1 MLQLPRPLLLAGLVL
16 GLLLALGVA
25 GCGGGGKTGG
35 VASLGAGKA
44 TPTTAAGGG
53 SDRMQGAL
61 AFARCMRQHGVDLP
75 DPQVSGDM
83 IVQDLGD
90 NGEDDPK
97 VKAAQQACKQ
107 HLPNG
112 GQAQRPNPQQQQQRA
127 LAFAR
132 CMREHG
138 ISLPDPKVTAE
149 GILQEL
155 PRGLDPDDPRVQ
167 AAEHAC
173 HQYGSLPPSIGPQRG
188 GGGK

>member
-1 MLQLPRPLLLAGLVL
+1 MPRMRMGLVL
-16 GLLLALGVA
+16 GLLLALALAVA
-25 GCGGGGKTGG
+25 ACGGGDKGGG
-35 VASLGAGKA
+35 VASLGGADKA

-53 SDRMQGAL
+53 SDRMQAAL
-61 AFARCMRQHGVDLP
+61 AFARCMRQHGISLP
-75 DPQVSGDM
+75 DPLLSGDM

-112 GQAQRPNPQQQQQRA
+112 GQAQPPNPQQQQRM

-132 CMREHG
+132 CLRQHG
-138 ISLPDPKVTAE
+138 VSMPDPKITAE
-149 GILQEL
+149 GIAQQEL
-155 PRGLDPDDPRVQ
+155 PRGLDPDDPRVS

-173 HQYGSLPPSIGPQRG
+173 HRYGSLPPSNGPQRG
-188 GGGK
+188 GGGR